1 MFSYIFE
8 FLCLQKEKTKQF
20 FYFCFKFKFMLN
32 NIKDDLQL
40 FDELV
45 TLFLEDEIQNPV
57 AEYINPKDV
66 NKVLDITLQE
76 SAISK
81 VEYKKILKKLLLKS
95 TKSSSKLFFNQLF
108 GGRHSKA
115 VLGDLLAV
123 ILNNSMATYKI
134 AGPQVSIEK
143 EILSKI
149 YSLIGYNNKAGG
161 TFPTGGSM
169 SNFMSLV
176 MARDKVNA
184 IYNKSNKKRLIAYS
198 SENSHYSI
206 SKNASFSG
214 IGKENVRYIKSD
226 QYGRICKDNFE
237 NQINDDISNGFLP
250 FYLNATAGTTV
261 LCAFDN
267 IEELAPI
274 CRKHDI
280 WMHLD
285 GAFGGAVI
293 FSEKYKYLV
302 KGINFT
308 DSFCFN
314 AHKTLGAPISTSL
327 LVVKDKNDLY
337 NSFNNSASYLYQ
349 THDSD
354 FNLGQTSFECGR
366 RNNAL
371 KLWTMWK
378 AIGSN
383 GIANIIN
390 HEFKLANFARNYVV
404 NNPHYKVF
412 SFENSLA
419 ICFNYKNFD
428 PEDLCTKLYE
438 NNLLMVGFGQFH
450 ANKFIR
456 LVTVNGENSTDNL
469 SNFFQ
474 ILEEYCERNEANIKK
489 V

>member
-1 MFSYIFE
+1 
-8 FLCLQKEKTKQF
+8 
-20 FYFCFKFKFMLN
+20 MLN

-45 TLFLEDEIQNPV
+45 TLFLEDENQNPV

-134 AGPQVSIEK
+134 AGPQVTIEK

-176 MARDKVNA
+176 MARDKVNT
-184 IYNKSNKKRLIAYS
+184 ISNKSNKKRLIAYS

-226 QYGRICKDNFE
+226 QFGRICKDDFE
-237 NQINDDISNGFLP
+237 NQISNDISNGFLP

-267 IEELAPI
+267 IEEI
-274 CRKHDI
+274 SKVSKKYDI
-280 WMHLD
+280 WLHVD
-285 GAFGGAVI
+285 GAFGGSVL
-293 FSEKYKYLV
+293 FSNKYFHLL
-302 KGINFT
+302 KGVENS

-314 AHKTLGAPISTSL
+314 AHKTLGVPLSTSV
-327 LVVKDKNDLY
+327 LVVNEGSALEK
-337 NSFNNSASYLYQ
+337 SFSNKASYLYQ
-349 THDSD
+349 THDNNY
-354 FNLGQTSFECGR
+354 NLGQTSFECGR

-371 KLWTMWK
+371 KFWVL
-378 AIGSN
+378 
-383 GIANIIN
+383 
-390 HEFKLANFARNYVV
+390 
-404 NNPHYKVF
+404 
-412 SFENSLA
+412 
-419 ICFNYKNFD
+419 
-428 PEDLCTKLYE
+428 
-438 NNLLMVGFGQFH
+438 
-450 ANKFIR
+450 
-456 LVTVNGENSTDNL
+456 
-469 SNFFQ
+469 
-474 ILEEYCERNEANIKK
+474 
-489 V
+489 

>member
-1 MFSYIFE
+1 
-8 FLCLQKEKTKQF
+8 
-20 FYFCFKFKFMLN
+20 MLN

-81 VEYKKILKKLLLKS
+81 VEYKKILTKLLLKS

-176 MARDKVNA
+176 MARDKVNV
-184 IYNKSNKKRLIAYS
+184 ISNKSNKKRLIAYS

-226 QYGRICKDNFE
+226 QYGRICKDDFE
-237 NQINDDISNGFLP
+237 NQINNDISNGFLP

-267 IEELAPI
+267 VEEL
-274 CRKHDI
+274 
-280 WMHLD
+280 
-285 GAFGGAVI
+285 
-293 FSEKYKYLV
+293 
-302 KGINFT
+302 
-308 DSFCFN
+308 
-314 AHKTLGAPISTSL
+314 
-327 LVVKDKNDLY
+327 
-337 NSFNNSASYLYQ
+337 
-349 THDSD
+349 
-354 FNLGQTSFECGR
+354 
-366 RNNAL
+366 
-371 KLWTMWK
+371 
-378 AIGSN
+378 
-383 GIANIIN
+383 
-390 HEFKLANFARNYVV
+390 
-404 NNPHYKVF
+404 
-412 SFENSLA
+412 
-419 ICFNYKNFD
+419 
-428 PEDLCTKLYE
+428 
-438 NNLLMVGFGQFH
+438 
-450 ANKFIR
+450 
-456 LVTVNGENSTDNL
+456 
-469 SNFFQ
+469 
-474 ILEEYCERNEANIKK
+474 
-489 V
+489 

>member
-1 MFSYIFE
+1 
-8 FLCLQKEKTKQF
+8 
-20 FYFCFKFKFMLN
+20 MLN

-45 TLFLEDEIQNPV
+45 TLFLEDENQNPV

-134 AGPQVSIEK
+134 AGPQISIEK

-176 MARDKVNA
+176 MARDKVNT
-184 IYNKSNKKRLIAYS
+184 ISNKFNKKRLIAYS

-226 QYGRICKDNFE
+226 QYGRICKDDFE
-237 NQINDDISNGFLP
+237 NQINNDISNGFLP

-267 IEELAPI
+267 IEELVPI
-274 CRKHDI
+274 CRKHEI

-378 AIGSN
+378 AIGSK
-383 GIANIIN
+383 GIAKIIN
-390 HEFKLANFARNYVV
+390 HEFKLANFARNYVIS
-404 NNPHYKVF
+404 NSNYKIY
-412 SFENSLA
+412 SFENSLS

-428 PEDLCTKLYE
+428 PEDLCTQLYE
-438 NNLLMVGFGQFH
+438 NNLLMVGFGHFH

-456 LVTVNGENSTDNL
+456 LVTVNSENSTNNL

>member
-1 MFSYIFE
+1 
-8 FLCLQKEKTKQF
+8 
-20 FYFCFKFKFMLN
+20 MLN

-134 AGPQVSIEK
+134 AGPQISIEK

-176 MARDKVNA
+176 MARDKVNT
-184 IYNKSNKKRLIAYS
+184 ISNKSNKKRLIAYS

-226 QYGRICKDNFE
+226 QYGRICKDDFE
-237 NQINDDISNGFLP
+237 NQINNDISNGFLP

-267 IEELAPI
+267 IEELVPI
-274 CRKHDI
+274 CRKHEI
-280 WMHLD
+280 WIHLD

-314 AHKTLGAPISTSL
+314 AHKTLVAPIITSL

-378 AIGSN
+378 AIGSK
-383 GIANIIN
+383 GIAKIIN
-390 HEFKLANFARNYVV
+390 HEFKLANFARNYVI
-404 NNPHYKVF
+404 NNSNYKIY
-412 SFENSLA
+412 SFENSLS

-428 PEDLCTKLYE
+428 PEDLCTQLYE
-438 NNLLMVGFGQFH
+438 NNLLMVGFGHFH

-456 LVTVNGENSTDNL
+456 LVTVNSENSTNNL